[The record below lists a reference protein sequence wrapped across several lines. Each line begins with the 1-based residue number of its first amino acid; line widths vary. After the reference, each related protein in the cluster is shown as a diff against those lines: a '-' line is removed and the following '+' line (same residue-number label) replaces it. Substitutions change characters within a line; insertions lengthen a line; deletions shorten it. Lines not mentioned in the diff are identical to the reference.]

1 MRYANKISA
10 LRILTI
16 PFFVLVIINYDVEHE
31 YLRFVALAIFLLAVI
46 SDALDGMV
54 ARLKNENTALGPIID
69 PLADK
74 LLLISAY
81 VTLYFKGAAL
91 GRITLPLWVVMVI
104 VARDLMI
111 SFGTFLIFII
121 RQHIKIIPTSWGKLT
136 TGLQM
141 ATIVSLLLQFEISF
155 VFWTLAVILTIISGF
170 DYMRKGLKLILFEDA
185 KWK

>member
-10 LRILTI
+10 LRIITI
-16 PFFVLVIINYDVEHE
+16 PFFIFAIVNYDSSHE
-31 YLRFVALAIFLLAVI
+31 YLRFVALAIFFLAVI
-46 SDALDGMV
+46 SDALDGIV
-54 ARLKNENTALGPIID
+54 ARLKNEKTTLGPIID

-74 LLLISAY
+74 LLLISTY
-81 VTLYFKGAAL
+81 VTIYLKGAQL
-91 GRITLPLWVVMVI
+91 GRITLPLWVVIVVI
-104 VARDLMI
+104 ARDLMI
-111 SFGTFLIFII
+111 ALGTFLIFAV

-170 DYMRKGLKLILFEDA
+170 DYMRKGLKLFLFEDL
-185 KWK
+185 K